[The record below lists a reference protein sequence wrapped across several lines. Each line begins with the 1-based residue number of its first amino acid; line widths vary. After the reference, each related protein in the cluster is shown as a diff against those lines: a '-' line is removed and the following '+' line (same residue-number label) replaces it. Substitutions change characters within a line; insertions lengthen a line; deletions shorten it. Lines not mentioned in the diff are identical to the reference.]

1 MPRFQRQVNFKI
13 NEEDHALLEAAKR
26 EHGSYQAGIIAG
38 LRALEQRRLAQQ
50 DPPGAPGGKAPG
62 GSEDEPPGTLK
73 EDPTS
78 LPAPPAPD
86 PEPQEAEEDWW
97 VSVPTAASFTDVSEA
112 NVRRWVRDRGPA
124 QTRKGED
131 GSSEIR
137 LDTLEV
143 PRHKAAELLGFSSQT
158 LGRRVND
165 GRSLPPTKDGY
176 HRLGDLD
183 LALPEAAKQ
192 AGVGRRQLE
201 RAIDNDELHSRTRKG
216 QRYLP
221 LIDLEAW
228 IGAKKR

>member
-50 DPPGAPGGKAPG
+50 DPPEAPGGKAP
-62 GSEDEPPGTLK
+62 
-73 EDPTS
+73 DPTI
-78 LPAPPAPD
+78 LPAPPEPD
-86 PEPQEAEEDWW
+86 PEPQEAEEGWW

-112 NVRRWVRDRGPA
+112 NVRRWARDRGPA

-143 PRHKAAELLGFSSQT
+143 PRHKAAELLGFSSPT
-158 LGRRVND
+158 LARRVDD
-165 GRSLPPTKDGY
+165 GRSLPPTENGY

-192 AGVGRRQLE
+192 AGVSRRQLE
-201 RAIDNDELHSRTRKG
+201 RAIDDGKLYSRTRKG

-221 LIDLEAW
+221 LIDLRSLGWGEE
-228 IGAKKR
+228 R